1 MFMSCKSFSRLKSPT
16 RIMQSPVPR
25 YSKNYDYLFKIILIG
40 DSGVGKTSIL
50 AQFVGEEVVKS
61 HISTIGTFFL
71 LYFNFTL
78 SQCLGVLM
86 HTIFILVGVVLKQM
100 CKAYVS
106 VFS

>member
-61 HISTIGTFFL
+61 HISTIGTFFCFISTL
-71 LYFNFTL
+71 LYHNALEF
-78 SQCLGVLM
+78 
-86 HTIFILVGVVLKQM
+86 
-100 CKAYVS
+100 
-106 VFS
+106 